1 MATPAEI
8 RQTRLLIPDAE
19 AIYGPAE
26 DEHMF
31 SDQDVEDFLALGRG
45 SVKWAAGLAKI
56 TIGSSEAL
64 ILKVIKNYETSTNGA
79 VLMKEWVAAGQ
90 KLIEEGREDVD
101 SGVFGYFDIVFPNG
115 HEDYPEGSNRP
126 IGAPLHVSP
135 PWGWSS

>member
-8 RQTRLLIPDAE
+8 RQVRLLIPDAE
-19 AIYGPAE
+19 AIYGE
-26 DEHMF
+26 SGDQYMF
-31 SDQDVEDFLALGRG
+31 SEDDINDFVELGRG

-56 TIGSSEAL
+56 TVGSSEAL

-101 SGVFGYFDIVFPNG
+101 SGIFGYFDIVFQDSQL
-115 HEDYPEGSNRP
+115 DYPEGSNRP

-135 PWGWSS
+135 PWGWS